1 MIAPDQDDP
10 LMIEA
15 AEWAELL
22 VDDPSDAT
30 RLRFEQWRSHAGH
43 ALAFAA
49 VAEARSTSSAL
60 ADHPEMLALR
70 HAAVARIA
78 LARETRRTL
87 PWMLAAAACAVV
99 VAPIAWLRLADDAT
113 TTIPAAQIAE
123 APVYRTGTGQRL
135 MVTLTDGSRLTL
147 DTDSRVRVAYNDT
160 ERGLVLER
168 GQALF
173 EVAKHQLRPFVV
185 TAGSQSVTAHGT
197 AFDIRLDPNAVQ
209 VALVEGLVSVATKGG
224 HAKPVAMVPDDV
236 LTAAAGSVSLR
247 HVPGIA
253 SAMSSWSEG
262 LLVFEDTTLRHAIA
276 EMNRYG
282 TPRIALADTRAG
294 DVRISGSFR
303 TGEVEPFLDAL
314 QMGFPVTVA
323 RSADGITIATKK

>member
-1 MIAPDQDDP
+1 MIGPQQREAA
-10 LMIEA
+10 MIEA
-15 AEWAELL
+15 AEWAERLD
-22 VDDPSDAT
+22 DDPSDAT
-30 RLRFEQWRSHAGH
+30 RVRFEDWRAHGGH
-43 ALAFAA
+43 AAAFAA
-49 VAEARSTSSAL
+49 VAEARTMSAAL

-78 LARETRRTL
+78 LAREPRRAA
-87 PWMLAAAACAVV
+87 PWMLAAAACAAV

-113 TTIPAAQIAE
+113 TTGRAAQIAE
-123 APVYRTGTGQRL
+123 APVYRTATGQRL

-147 DTDSRVRVAYNDT
+147 DTDSRVRIAYSDA
-160 ERGLVLER
+160 ERRLVLER

-173 EVAKHQLRPFVV
+173 EVAKHQRRPFVV

-197 AFDIRLDPNAVQ
+197 AFDVRLDPGAVR
-209 VALVEGLVSVATKGG
+209 VALVEGLVSVASRGG

-236 LTAAAGSVSLR
+236 LTASAGGVSLR

-253 SAMSSWSEG
+253 LALSSWSEG
-262 LLVFEDTTLRHAIA
+262 RLVFEDTTLRHAVA

-282 TPRIALADTRAG
+282 TPRIALADTQAG

-303 TGEVEPFLDAL
+303 TGEIQPFLDAL

-323 RSADGITIATKK
+323 RSVDGITIATKK

>member
-1 MIAPDQDDP
+1 
-10 LMIEA
+10 MIEA
-15 AEWAELL
+15 AEWAERL
-22 VDDPSDAT
+22 DDDLSDAT
-30 RLRFEQWRSHAGH
+30 RVRFEDWQSHAGH
-43 ALAFAA
+43 ASAFAA
-49 VAEARSTSSAL
+49 VAEARTTSAAL

-78 LARETRRTL
+78 LSREPRRAA
-87 PWMLAAAACAVV
+87 PWMLAIAACATV
-99 VAPIAWLRLADDAT
+99 VAPIAWLRFADDAAT
-113 TTIPAAQIAE
+113 TRPAAQNAE
-123 APVYRTGTGQRL
+123 VPVYSTATGQRL

-160 ERGLVLER
+160 ERRLLLER

-173 EVAKHQLRPFVV
+173 EVAKHQPRPFVV

-197 AFDIRLDPNAVQ
+197 AFDIRLDPGNVQ
-209 VALVEGLVSVATKGG
+209 VALVEGAVSVASKGG
-224 HAKPVAMVPDDV
+224 HAKPVTMVPDDV
-236 LTAAAGSVSLR
+236 LTAVAGSVSLR

-253 SAMSSWSEG
+253 LALSSWSEG
-262 LLVFEDTTLRHAIA
+262 RLVFVDATLRHAVA

-282 TPRIALADTRAG
+282 TPRIALADVRAG

-303 TGEVEPFLDAL
+303 TGEVQPFLDAL